1 MGHIFYIFFYLFCG
15 ITGGGAWEMV
25 FLCTA
30 DGV

>member
-1 MGHIFYIFFYLFCG
+1 MFFIFLFCFLFCG

-25 FLCTA
+25 FLCTT